1 VGRRK
6 SSAAGGLTAL
16 FILCVT
22 SLALF
27 TVYVKEG
34 DCAEADNCGP
44 LHTVQLGAA
53 EVLKPVRGAVAT
65 IVEPL
70 QEVGERVTG
79 AFDNSEE
86 EALEEK
92 FQQTQGLA
100 AQASRLERENARLR
114 ELLKGERSF
123 YEYGPLARVVAP
135 VSDQFTNRI
144 QIDVGSEDGI
154 KPQMPVV
161 VGENTLVGRTTNDV
175 SRSTAQVMLVTD
187 REFAAGV
194 RIIPPAQFD
203 PASGQVSRAVTAP
216 DVSYGEGLL
225 RTNLEGYFGIEYV
238 DLSSRAEK
246 GDYVVTSGRA
256 GERELLFPP
265 GLFVGTSESV
275 SSQDIDQYKKIVVE
289 PAMDPDDLEE
299 VRVIT
304 DWGPGPGVPG

>member
-16 FILCVT
+16 FILCVA

-34 DCAEADNCGP
+34 DCAAADNCGP

-53 EVLKPVRGAVAT
+53 EVLKPVRGTVAT

-70 QEVGERVTG
+70 QEAGERVTG

-86 EALEEK
+86 EAIEAK
-92 FQQTQGLA
+92 FRQTQGLA
-100 AQASRLERENARLR
+100 AKASRLERENARLR

-175 SRSTAQVMLVTD
+175 SRTTAQVMLVTD

-194 RIIPPAQFD
+194 RIIPPAEFD
-203 PASGQVSRAVTAP
+203 PASGQLSPAVTAP

-238 DLSSRAEK
+238 DQSSRAEK

-265 GLFVGTSESV
+265 GLFVGTIESV
-275 SSQDIDQYKKIVVE
+275 ISQDIDQYKKIVVE
-289 PAMDPDDLEE
+289 PEMDPDDLEE

-304 DWGPGPGVPG
+304 DWGPGSGVPG